1 MHSLHIGFSL
11 FTLPEL
17 DSEDIAS
24 LRQKCDLLLIFY
36 LFLPILFP
44 AVGDS
49 LVQVLTALT
58 SENACEGLMREG
70 QVSSCCPEVS

>member
-1 MHSLHIGFSL
+1 MHSLHISYSL
-11 FTLPEL
+11 LALSEL

-36 LFLPILFP
+36 LLLAILFP

-49 LVQVLTALT
+49 LVQILTALT
-58 SENACEGLMREG
+58 GKDACEGLMRER
-70 QVSSCCPEVS
+70 QVSGCCPEVS